1 VRNIDAGYGA
11 VRVLHGVS
19 IEIREGETVALLGTN
34 GNGKSTL
41 IKCIMGM
48 VTPSAGEVFL
58 ETDGARV
65 DLTRRSTEDIV
76 SLGIALVPE
85 GRRLFPKLTVEE
97 NLLLGAYRKAAR
109 TDIERNLEFAYEAFP
124 VLRGR
129 RGQLAGS
136 MSGGEQQMLA
146 VARALMSSPRILLV
160 DEPSVGLAPILVS
173 RVIAKIRELK
183 ERRQLTVLMAEQN
196 FNQATKIAD
205 RGYIIVHGKIE
216 FEGRSTEELR
226 ENEHKTIVGPIAF
239 SADGERKE
247 TATLQAQF
255 RGVKDKDIEQF
266 RSSGKQVI
274 LFPDKLK
281 TGELISP
288 FEAARN

>member
-1 VRNIDAGYGA
+1 MASRIVVCNVDAGYGA

-19 IEIREGETVALLGTN
+19 IEVRDGETVALLGTN

-48 VTPSAGEVFL
+48 VRPEAGEIFL
-58 ETDGARV
+58 ETDGTRV
-65 DLTRRSTEDIV
+65 DLTRKSTEEIV
-76 SLGIALVPE
+76 GLGIALVPE

-97 NLLLGAYRKAAR
+97 NLLLGAYRPAAR
-109 TDIERNLEFAYEAFP
+109 ADIPANLEFAFEAFP
-124 VLRGR
+124 VLQARQR
-129 RGQLAGS
+129 QLAGS

-146 VARALMSSPRILLV
+146 VARSLMSSPRILLV

-173 RVIAKIRELK
+173 RVIGKIRELK

-216 FEGRSTEELR
+216 FEGRNTRELR
-226 ENEHKTIVGPIAF
+226 ENELVK
-239 SADGERKE
+239 KYY
-247 TATLQAQF
+247 L
-255 RGVKDKDIEQF
+255 GV
-266 RSSGKQVI
+266 
-274 LFPDKLK
+274 
-281 TGELISP
+281 
-288 FEAARN
+288 